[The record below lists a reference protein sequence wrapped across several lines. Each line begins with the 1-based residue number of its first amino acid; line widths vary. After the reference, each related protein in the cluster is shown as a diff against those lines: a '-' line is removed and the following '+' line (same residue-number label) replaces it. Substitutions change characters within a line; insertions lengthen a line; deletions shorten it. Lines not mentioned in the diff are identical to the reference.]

1 MNLFN
6 FIEYA
11 AKSVKDAYKSMEN
24 ASEEV
29 FENFKVLNIMEE
41 QHEASNNM

>member
-11 AKSVKDAYKSMEN
+11 AKSVKDAYKSMQN
-24 ASEEV
+24 ASEEI
-29 FENFKVLNIMEE
+29 FNNIDILKMEE
-41 QHEASNNM
+41 THETSNNL